1 MGLCVSEDGD
11 RSLVD
16 GVEADK
22 EHVESAAPVIFL
34 FWCALYGYGLGGGA

>member
-16 GVEADK
+16 GGEVDE
-22 EHVESAAPVIFL
+22 EHVESAAPVISL
-34 FWCALYGYGLGGGA
+34 FRCALCGYGMGGGA